1 MIGAPLFDFFAIYA
15 IPTNAVLGY
24 FSSYRKNEDDS
35 EKSYIPY
42 TESAYIPEANE
53 ICCDFTHIIITDG
66 IDLDSNAAGLYNKE
80 ASMAQLQTEYTDV
93 KDVKH
98 QVEHVIVPEN
108 DKKTREQLM
117 EELFTA
123 LAGNQ
128 KWVSA

>member
-1 MIGAPLFDFFAIYA
+1 
-15 IPTNAVLGY
+15 
-24 FSSYRKNEDDS
+24 
-35 EKSYIPY
+35 
-42 TESAYIPEANE
+42 
-53 ICCDFTHIIITDG
+53 
-66 IDLDSNAAGLYNKE
+66 
-80 ASMAQLQTEYTDV
+80 MAQLQTEYTDV

-98 QVEHVIVPEN
+98 QVEHVIVSEN